1 MKTTN
6 KKLTIEDVFGFTKK
20 REEFNS
26 DTEFMAY
33 LLTEHLEPDFYSS
46 MDKTVNEEELPKERF
61 KMIDVYPDFYTKN
74 CNTATNENT
83 LNMIDVFKLTF
94 SKKREDFILEEEYQN
109 YKIKEIAKVMTQTS
123 IKISP
128 SPVLRRKERERIN
141 KLLNK

>member
-46 MDKTVNEEELPKERF
+46 MDKNENEKELSKNTF
-61 KMIDVYPDFYTKN
+61 KMIDIYPDFYSKN
-74 CNTATNENT
+74 CNIATNENT
-83 LNMIDVFKLTF
+83 LKIIDVFKLTF
-94 SKKREDFILEEEYQN
+94 SKKREDFISEEEYQN
-109 YKIKEIAKVMTQTS
+109 YKIKEIAKVMIQTP

-128 SPVLRRKERERIN
+128 SPLLRRKERERIN